1 MPYASHVVGYVIGRV
16 GLAHIIRPSDLS
28 IYKRPL
34 PRSLH
39 PTSGGHYCRSP
50 REVFNT
56 VIVLSRRDYIRIMCN
71 AIVCAAG
78 IENRIYCFAHI
89 IYRVPI
95 LVFNVNY
102 YYYWSASLHYILR
115 VGVIIIRCTST
126 VVHAQYNSPVTVY
139 KHNIKHA
146 SCAAAATFSD
156 V

>member
-1 MPYASHVVGYVIGRV
+1 MSSAGS
-16 GLAHIIRPSDLS
+16 GLRILYDRRTCR
-28 IYKRPL
+28 YTKRPL

-39 PTSGGHYCRSP
+39 PTSGEHYCRSP

-71 AIVCAAG
+71 AIVRAAG
-78 IENRIYCFAHI
+78 NENRIYCFAHNI

-126 VVHAQYNSPVTVY
+126 VVHAQYNSPVTVN
-139 KHNIKHA
+139 KHNIKRA
-146 SCAAAATFSD
+146 SCSDAETFSD
-156 V
+156 I